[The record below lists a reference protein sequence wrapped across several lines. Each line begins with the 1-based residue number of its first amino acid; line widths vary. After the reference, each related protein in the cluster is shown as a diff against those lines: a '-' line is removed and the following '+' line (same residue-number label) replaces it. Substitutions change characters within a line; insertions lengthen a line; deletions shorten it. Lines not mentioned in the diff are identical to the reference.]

1 MGESGLGLVASQ
13 TVPAGSVVVTVPSTV
28 ALSVEIPGRGP
39 DDSSVLDLCTDR
51 RAFRDLPWYA
61 QFSLYLYKLD
71 NIKNTKHQGAN
82 NNKNNNKDDTTIN
95 LQAWL
100 DSLPRSFDTP
110 IHWSKSNKDA
120 MQYKHMTDSVDR
132 QEVEWKELF
141 DKTKACTT
149 NDDAVAVPSMT
160 WVDFLWGCECARSR
174 AFSGAYTGSAFK
186 PAVYIFTLVLV
197 TAYVGLNLG
206 TLEQAANGAGLVFC
220 ASILRDFVLPKLFKT
235 KKYVICPAIDMCNHR
250 SSSSSAGGGGT
261 SAQVAFEF
269 FADAYSLTADV
280 DVKQGEEIFISYGT
294 RSNDQLLQYF
304 GFVEPDNP
312 HDVYVMPPLRAWDIA
327 ALEQVCGGGPFAP
340 GRLEKLDRAGLLG
353 RDTPAKLDGTDDGD
367 SSVGAGAVSAGNLLG
382 GVVLT
387 QAVGIDQAIIQALRA
402 LVSTDEEWE
411 AAGEAVGNFAE
422 EVNPENERKAR
433 LAARTAIE
441 MELAA
446 KPTTLDQDLELLKRM
461 GSAKSTDLEEK
472 LALQFRIEKKKLLR
486 AAIDRLR

>member
-1 MGESGLGLVASQ
+1 MYLGRSSLFPYCIRIGGVAIEAMGESGLGLVASQ
-13 TVPAGSVVVTVPSTV
+13 TVPAGSVVVSVPSTV
-28 ALSVEIPGRGP
+28 ALSVEIPGGP
-39 DDSSVLDLCTDR
+39 DDSSVMDLCTDR

-71 NIKNTKHQGAN
+71 NVKNTKGA
-82 NNKNNNKDDTTIN
+82 KDIN
-95 LQAWL
+95 VQAWL

-110 IHWSKSNKDA
+110 IHWSKSSMDA
-120 MQYKHMTDSVDR
+120 LQYKHMTASVDR
-132 QEVEWKELF
+132 QEVAWKGLF
-141 DKTKACTT
+141 DKTKACT
-149 NDDAVAVPSMT
+149 NVPSLN
-160 WVDFLWGCECARSR
+160 WADFLWGCECSRSR
-174 AFSGAYTGSAFK
+174 AFSGAYTGTAFN

-197 TAYVGLNLG
+197 TAYVALNLG

-220 ASILRDFVLPKLFKT
+220 ASILRDFVLPKLFKS
-235 KKYVICPAIDMCNHR
+235 KKYVICPVIDMCNHR
-250 SSSSSAGGGGT
+250 SMGT

-269 FADAYSLTADV
+269 FADAYSLAADV
-280 DVKQGEEIFISYGT
+280 EVQQGGEMYISYGT

-327 ALEQVCGGGPFAP
+327 ALEQVCGGPFAP
-340 GRLEKLDRAGLLG
+340 GRLGKLDRAGLLG
-353 RDTPAKLDGTDDGD
+353 RDTPADVDGSDDGE
-367 SSVGAGAVSAGNLLG
+367 SSVGGVVSAGNPLG

-422 EVNPENERKAR
+422 EVNPDNERKAR

-446 KPTTLDQDLELLKRM
+446 KPTTLDEDLELLKRM
-461 GSAKSTDLEEK
+461 GSAKSVDLEETI
-472 LALQFRIEKKKLLR
+472 ALQFRIEKKKLLR
-486 AAIDRLR
+486 AAMDRLR